1 MEAQD
6 DKTIQIPMEDGKEAL
21 KQRQEI
27 ISQVYRRWT
36 EENPDKR
43 VYNRSLKIT
52 STYAIF
58 Q

>member
-27 ISQVYRRWT
+27 ISQVYADGRRKT
-36 EENPDKR
+36 LTKEYTTAR
-43 VYNRSLKIT
+43 
-52 STYAIF
+52 
-58 Q
+58 